1 MSYQQQLNDAAK
13 RCHVGSYAVGAN
25 RICAEADATI
35 AAKDAD
41 IASLRDRLRDTA
53 QILIAEV
60 GATGPADAEEVARK
74 AVSQIARLREA
85 LGTFMEWWD
94 TESAGPQYSSP
105 LGRDGFDGEREW
117 RAWWDNQLRLAA
129 LAPELGRAALAQV
142 AEVGK

>member
-35 AAKDAD
+35 AAKDAE

-85 LGTFMEWWD
+85 L
-94 TESAGPQYSSP
+94 
-105 LGRDGFDGEREW
+105 LGASCQVTDFWSKTLSDGNR
-117 RAWWDNQLRLAA
+117 RLQQM
-129 LAPELGRAALAQV
+129 LLNLDPDRFSDEELQ
-142 AEVGK
+142 K

>member
-25 RICAEADATI
+25 RICAAADATI
-35 AAKDAD
+35 AAKDAE

-60 GATGPADAEEVARK
+60 GATGPADAEAVARK

-85 LGTFMEWWD
+85 LKSTLMLD
-94 TESAGPQYSSP
+94 YI
-105 LGRDGFDGEREW
+105 GRKKVIGD
-117 RAWWDNQLRLAA
+117 
-129 LAPELGRAALAQV
+129 ALAQV
-142 AEVGK
+142 AEVGNG

>member
-35 AAKDAD
+35 AAKDAE

-74 AVSQIARLREA
+74 AVSQIARLTDANRHQDKIIGEQATQIARLREA
-85 LGTFMEWWD
+85 MAIIAHPVNIGKLYHMDAVTQ
-94 TESAGPQYSSP
+94 A
-105 LGRDGFDGEREW
+105 
-117 RAWWDNQLRLAA
+117 
-129 LAPELGRAALAQV
+129 RAALAQV
-142 AEVGK
+142 TEVGK

>member
-1 MSYQQQLNDAAK
+1 MSDITTKLQSLSRWLRQLATHEPEPECKASHVECADDCVVAADDIHSLRMK
-13 RCHVGSYAVGAN
+13 VSG
-25 RICAEADATI
+25 
-35 AAKDAD
+35 KDAD

-85 LGTFMEWWD
+85 LKSTLMLD
-94 TESAGPQYSSP
+94 YI
-105 LGRDGFDGEREW
+105 GRKKVIGD
-117 RAWWDNQLRLAA
+117 
-129 LAPELGRAALAQV
+129 ALAQV

>member
-35 AAKDAD
+35 AAKDAE

-60 GATGPADAEEVARK
+60 GATGPADAEAVARK

-85 LGTFMEWWD
+85 L
-94 TESAGPQYSSP
+94 SVIAYP
-105 LGRDGFDGEREW
+105 LNIGKVYHMD
-117 RAWWDNQLRLAA
+117 AVTQA
-129 LAPELGRAALAQV
+129 RAALAQV